1 MQTRQW
7 FRLRFQRKL
16 LSKASSTCKSK
27 YTNGARY
34 AIRALHKNVIV
45 AVIATGT
52 HAGKMYFPRIPF
64 MPAVTTF
71 PFEMKRKQFPV
82 RSAFGVTCNKSQ
94 DQTFHTIGVYLHR
107 PLFSHGQLYVA
118 LSQVGSPHHV
128 KVPLNEHTHDDS
140 THVTDNVVYPAIL

>member
-1 MQTRQW
+1 MRQW

-52 HAGKMYFPRIPF
+52 HAGKEMYFPRIPF
-64 MPAVTTF
+64 MPVVTTF
-71 PFEMKRKQFPV
+71 PFEMKHKQFPV
-82 RSAFGVTCNKSQ
+82 CSAFGVTCNKSQ
-94 DQTFHTIGVYLHR
+94 GQAFHTIGTYVFT
-107 PLFSHGQLYVA
+107 PTSVFTWAAVCCTQLSWVTT
-118 LSQVGSPHHV
+118 PC
-128 KVPLNEHTHDDS
+128 ES
-140 THVTDNVVYPAIL
+140 TTK